1 MPRTMLRLLTLALV
15 VLGLATSSL
24 AGEDGAFVVI
34 VNPQSPIDSIDRDF
48 LRDAYLKKTTE
59 WGSGETIRPI
69 DLTTKYAARDR
80 FTEQVVR
87 KTPAQLKTYWNQQIF
102 SGKGVPPPEA
112 DAVADVIAYVLD
124 HLGGVGYVPASVDVG
139 DAKPVRVD

>member
-1 MPRTMLRLLTLALV
+1 MPRTGLRLLALVMV

-34 VNPQSPIDSIDRDF
+34 VNPQSPVDSIDRDF
-48 LRDAYLKKTTE
+48 LSDAYLKKTTE

-69 DLTTKYAARDR
+69 DLTAKYAARDR

-112 DAVADVIAYVLD
+112 EAPGDVIEYVLANK
-124 HLGGVGYVPASVDVG
+124 GAVGYIPADI
-139 DAKPVRVD
+139 DAGKAKVIRIR